1 MFNGLH
7 AMMQTISG
15 RSGDQLEDVVRCA
28 AVSWCRGECGECYL
42 QHLDTSPPPPV
53 TSHRL
58 TGQDTAQRRCWT
70 FSKYGMETRQKVFL
84 FLKVESTSRLPP
96 HPPGAEWPV
105 MDRVASAA
113 LKSGDRSVS
122 SGAQARK
129 REMHFVE
136 IFGKIWKTVRSRVQ
150 FNWTRNCVI
159 TV

>member
-1 MFNGLH
+1 MHGAAEMLDIFKIWNGNK
-7 AMMQTISG
+7 AKSI
-15 RSGDQLEDVVRCA
+15 
-28 AVSWCRGECGECYL
+28 
-42 QHLDTSPPPPV
+42 
-53 TSHRL
+53 
-58 TGQDTAQRRCWT
+58 
-70 FSKYGMETRQKVFL
+70 FI
-84 FLKVESTSRLPP
+84 LKSREYKQATP

-113 LKSGDRSVS
+113 HKSGDRSVS
-122 SGAQARK
+122 SGARARK

>member
-1 MFNGLH
+1 M
-7 AMMQTISG
+7 
-15 RSGDQLEDVVRCA
+15 
-28 AVSWCRGECGECYL
+28 SWCRGECGECYL

-53 TSHRL
+53 TSHRV
-58 TGQDTAQRRCWT
+58 TCQDTAQRRCWMLDI
-70 FSKYGMETRQKVFL
+70 FKILNGNKANSIFI
-84 FLKVESTSRLPP
+84 LKSREYKQATP

-113 LKSGDRSVS
+113 HKSGDRSVS
-122 SGAQARK
+122 SGARARK

-159 TV
+159 TA